1 MKIEVEHIEPCKRL
15 LKIEVSQD
23 VVLKEFDEVY
33 KDIRKVANVHGF
45 RVGKAPLD
53 LLKVNYKEEA
63 KKEALKRLVPATCIE
78 AIKEKELL
86 PVNEPA
92 ISNIELKE
100 DNILTFHAEVE
111 VEPEVNLK
119 RYKGVKIKK
128 RKIKVAD
135 KDVEDALASLQE
147 REAEFVSI
155 EDRPARTGDYI
166 DCDIEYTNPKKDPLL
181 FSSKTKQRGQVDP
194 SPSASGGG
202 SKDSEV
208 IKRNDVRLLLG
219 DSRETPG
226 FSEQLIGSKPGDKKE
241 FSLALTPGDAK
252 SEGVTMSCFKV
263 SVKGVREKRL
273 PKPDD
278 EFAASIGDY
287 KNSEELKSA
296 IRDNIESYNESNIQG
311 DMREQIINDLISNSS
326 FDVPP
331 SLVNK
336 HLDELVK
343 QTRNTMALRGV
354 PKEDI
359 NSKED
364 ILKERLK
371 ERAVKE
377 IRTFFLLEKVAQN
390 EGITLSEEDV
400 NKEIEFRAR
409 ESRRSAEKMRT
420 HLEEKGLMDDL
431 EFNLLSKKVMEFLLN
446 NSNIEEVDV

>member
-23 VVLKEFDEVY
+23 VVLREFDEVY

-166 DCDIEYTNPKKDPLL
+166 DCDIEYTNPHKDRPCP
-181 FSSKTKQRGQVDP
+181 GQP
-194 SPSASGGG
+194 FHIREG

-208 IKRNDVRLLLG
+208 IKRNDIRLLLG
-219 DSRETPG
+219 DSKESPG
-226 FSEQLIGSKPGDKKE
+226 FSEQLVGSKPGDKKE

-409 ESRRSAEKMRT
+409 ESRRSVEKMRT